1 MRKEVGRTNRR
12 EICYETWCQ
21 CWSGEYLEL
30 SDDRFRKYDFDHPDI
45 LFVLEDKLISLLGGP
60 LFYNRYFKTFELEGN
75 ESVLDFGCGGGTGSR
90 CLAKLLDR
98 GGHLTC
104 IDTSR
109 YWIAKAGKRLQKYPN
124 VECKL
129 GDIREL
135 DIPDSSFDLISTIH
149 VIHDIAPTER
159 SGIVNTLSRKLRAGG
174 LFFIRERIGKSHG
187 MPVEEIRALLL
198 EAGLREIKHKVTKSE
213 YIGKCQKSH

>member
-1 MRKEVGRTNRR
+1 MK
-12 EICYETWCQ
+12 
-21 CWSGEYLEL
+21 L
-30 SDDRFRKYDFDHPDI
+30 SDNSFKRCDFEHPDI
-45 LFVLEDKLISLLGGP
+45 LFILEDKLRGLLGAP

-75 ESVLDFGCGGGTGSR
+75 ESVLDFGCGGGTGSQ

-109 YWIAKAGKRLQKYPN
+109 YWIAKARKRLEKYPN
-124 VECKL
+124 AECKL

-149 VIHDIAPTER
+149 VVHDIAPAER
-159 SGIVNTLSRKLRAGG
+159 QDIVKTLSQKLKASGF
-174 LFFIRERIGKSHG
+174 LFIKEPVKKSHG
-187 MPVEEIRALLL
+187 MPVEEIRALLSGEDL
-198 EAGLREIKHKVTKSE
+198 KEIEYKDTKTE
-213 YIGKCQKSH
+213 YMGKYQKFG